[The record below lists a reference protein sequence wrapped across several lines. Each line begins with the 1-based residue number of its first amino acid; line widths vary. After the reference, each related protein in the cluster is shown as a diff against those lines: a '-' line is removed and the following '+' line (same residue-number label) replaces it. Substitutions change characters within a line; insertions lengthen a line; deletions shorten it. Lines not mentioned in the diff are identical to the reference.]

1 MAEAFDIAGHK
12 IRWQHECAGRNV
24 SERRANLEKDDV
36 QADLAA
42 IPGKADTTGRKS
54 KAGIS
59 VAVPG

>member
-1 MAEAFDIAGHK
+1 M
-12 IRWQHECAGRNV
+12 